1 MELETASEG
10 QSLVNDSMPV
20 VTHDPMS
27 PSRPRALAQAV
38 LAWTRIPFRISRK
51 DWFK

>member
-1 MELETASEG
+1 MRRDGIETASEG
-10 QSLVNDSMPV
+10 QCLVNASGYSQSDESV
-20 VTHDPMS
+20 
-27 PSRPRALAQAV
+27 QAV